1 MVDAFSGGAGLG
13 AGGTTVSLDS
23 GLTGHEPPLFSP
35 TPSPLSFKATSGPR
49 GGGRFQVASPRMQVE
64 GEDRLGSKALRNPG
78 CFGSGPG
85 KQGQ

>member
-23 GLTGHEPPLFSP
+23 GLTGHEPPLFSL

-49 GGGRFQVASPRMQVE
+49 GGQIPGGFSSNAGRRRGQA
-64 GEDRLGSKALRNPG
+64 GE
-78 CFGSGPG
+78 
-85 KQGQ
+85 